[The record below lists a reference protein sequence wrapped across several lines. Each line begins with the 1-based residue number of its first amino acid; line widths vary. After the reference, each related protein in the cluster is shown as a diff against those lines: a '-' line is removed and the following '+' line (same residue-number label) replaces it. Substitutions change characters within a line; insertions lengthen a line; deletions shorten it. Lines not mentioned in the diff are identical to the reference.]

1 MVYYVFSSEKL
12 LINHPLDSIVD
23 LRVCPL
29 PVRNWALQLARQPG
43 WPMEGSG
50 GEAQAV
56 GAPASWLF
64 QAISSPHRHQAYLKD
79 QGHRKGGS
87 FSVFLLFLCK
97 PLFRRATLPN
107 GGREQSRFGWEW
119 RGKVFSVDNRGVDEN
134 FEMGV
139 VRHERGLEDFEMGVE
154 SWII

>member
-97 PLFRRATLPN
+97 ALFWLSTLPK
-107 GGREQSRFGWEW
+107 GGREREGL
-119 RGKVFSVDNRGVDEN
+119 VGVDDG
-134 FEMGV
+134 FG
-139 VRHERGLEDFEMGVE
+139 GLYRADGGGLNLLLEELYY
-154 SWII
+154 

>member
-64 QAISSPHRHQAYLKD
+64 QAVSLPHRHQACLRD
-79 QGHRKGGS
+79 QGHRKRGS
-87 FSVFLLFLCK
+87 FPVFLLFLCEL
-97 PLFRRATLPN
+97 LFRRATMSYAMHK
-107 GGREQSRFGWEW
+107 Q
-119 RGKVFSVDNRGVDEN
+119 VFSIQGEKRR
-134 FEMGV
+134 FLIISL
-139 VRHERGLEDFEMGVE
+139 RRPRRGLLT
-154 SWII
+154 